1 MQRRAGEFHS
11 NVVSSAKDT
20 LSLSIKAVIVPR
32 KVEMGWAAHLGIVR
46 YNSANVDSHD
56 GENRTQYAITKRRH

>member
-32 KVEMGWAAHLGIVR
+32 KVEMG
-46 YNSANVDSHD
+46 
-56 GENRTQYAITKRRH
+56 

>member
-20 LSLSIKAVIVPR
+20 LSLSIKTVIVSR
-32 KVEMGWAAHLGIVR
+32 KAEMGWAAHLGIVR
-46 YNSANVDSHD
+46 YNSANVGSHD
-56 GENRTQYAITKRRH
+56 GENRTQLRNY